1 MQNNRSNS
9 IFSISSSGIAEQR
22 TRSRRPTHTNIDYE
36 RNLSPSRSRSSSRTS
51 LPDPT
56 NISRTNNLTRTRHIS
71 TSVHFSDDY
80 ETTIETRES
89 IIHTFKKNVTRL
101 EQNLYKMNYNLS
113 NFNGIVSELKDANYI
128 ECKTQRSD
136 DNSLQLINY
145 SEKLAR
151 MNDIVNEFNS
161 IERGL
166 FAIPLFEP

>member
-1 MQNNRSNS
+1 
-9 IFSISSSGIAEQR
+9 
-22 TRSRRPTHTNIDYE
+22 
-36 RNLSPSRSRSSSRTS
+36 
-51 LPDPT
+51 
-56 NISRTNNLTRTRHIS
+56 
-71 TSVHFSDDY
+71 
-80 ETTIETRES
+80 
-89 IIHTFKKNVTRL
+89 
-101 EQNLYKMNYNLS
+101 MNYNLS

-145 SEKLAR
+145 SEKLAK